1 MSGFLVITFPD
12 TSAGFRLAGIEVK
25 EVPEDQDIQV
35 LLHSLA
41 ESGDYGLL
49 AVEERLLA
57 KVPDEILRRIR
68 KKGIP
73 VIVPIDTPRSWD
85 GEAERETYI
94 LRLIRKAIGYQ
105 VKIKGV

>member
-25 EVPEDQDIQV
+25 EVTEDQDIQV
-35 LLHSLA
+35 LLHSLV
-41 ESGDYGLL
+41 EGGDYGLL

-73 VIVPIDTPRSWD
+73 VIVPIDTPRSWH

-94 LRLIRKAIGYQ
+94 IRLIRKAIGYQ

>member
-1 MSGFLVITFPD
+1 MSRFLVMTYPD
-12 TSAGFRLAGIEVK
+12 ASAGFRLAGIEVK
-25 EVPEDQDIQV
+25 EVTEDQDISS
-35 LLHSLA
+35 LLHSII
-41 ESGDYGLL
+41 EVGEYGLL

-73 VIVPIDTPRSWD
+73 VIVPIDTPRSWH
-85 GEAERETYI
+85 GEADTETYI
-94 LRLIRKAIGYQ
+94 IKLIRKAIGYQ